1 MAEPQAS
8 PVDAAFARKV
18 RASRITLYF
27 ERLWPRLWLILGV
40 AGLFLLVSLLNVWT
54 HLPQPAHIAL
64 LAGFAIAALA
74 AVIYA
79 ACVNYPGRKEAVR
92 RLERASG
99 IPHRPA
105 SSYEDT
111 ITANAEDPRTSAIW
125 QAHRARLAA
134 AMARLRVGPPHPR
147 TDLADPVALRA
158 LMLLGV
164 VAVASLVGD
173 SAADRLRSAF
183 RFNSLAA
190 LSSARLDAW
199 VTPPSYTTR
208 PPVMLADGAR
218 GGTISSTPAKLI
230 EVPERSVLIVRAT
243 GSGLGE
249 LSLEVLNEGAT
260 EKQHV
265 AAKAPDAG
273 KSSGTGA
280 GISELRYEL
289 RKSAEVRVLASG
301 VELARWPFYVIPD
314 KAPKIALTK
323 DPERTRRGAL
333 KLDYTVE
340 DDYGVVSA
348 EAKVR
353 RPDPEKKAADPAK
366 DWARPEPLKGARLPL
381 EHPPTLTL
389 RLPRGNTHAA
399 QTYIDTAPHP
409 YAGREVILSL
419 EARDVA
425 GNVGRSKPIRI
436 VLPQRQFD
444 KPLARALIEQ
454 RGKLLDDSRYRP
466 QVLRALDALTLE
478 PEGFIDNA
486 SIYLSLRTLLHGLER
501 DGSRAGLKS
510 ATDGLWDI
518 ALRIEDGDLSD
529 AEKALRDAQDKLA
542 EALEKGAPDSEI
554 QSLMQQL
561 RDALSKYVEQL
572 AKNNKDQNPPEGLD
586 QDNQQLSQQDLERMM
601 KELEDTA
608 KNGSRDQAQQML
620 SQLRD
625 LLERLQTGQMQK
637 KDGERGQMMMKK
649 LDELGN
655 MIGQQQRLM
664 DQTYSEHR
672 RQAQRQLGGSNEGGR
687 EHQSN
692 RQGQPGQN
700 GEGGDEQQGQP
711 GKGQSGKSG
720 QQQPGQGLGEQ
731 QRALREQLEKLKK
744 SLDEMGADSKEL
756 GNAEDSMKN
765 AEQGLNQGDTSSA
778 LGDQSQALD
787 QMRQGA
793 QKMAEDAQKNGQSR
807 FGQNGE
813 TPRDP
818 LGRPQ
823 RFQGPDA
830 GNSVKV
836 PDEIDMQ
843 RAREILEELR
853 RRVAQPARPAMEL
866 DYFERLL
873 RRF

>member
-265 AAKAPDAG
+265 AAKAPEAG

-280 GISELRYEL
+280 EISELRYEL

-409 YAGREVILSL
+409 YAGREVILTL

-687 EHQSN
+687 EHQSK

>member
-1 MAEPQAS
+1 M
-8 PVDAAFARKV
+8 
-18 RASRITLYF
+18 
-27 ERLWPRLWLILGV
+27 
-40 AGLFLLVSLLNVWT
+40 
-54 HLPQPAHIAL
+54 
-64 LAGFAIAALA
+64 LAGFAVAALA

-79 ACVNYPGRKEAVR
+79 ARVNYPGREEAVR

-147 TDLADPVALRA
+147 TDRADPVALRA
-158 LMLLGV
+158 LLLLGV

-190 LSSARLDAW
+190 LASARLDAW

-218 GGTISSTPAKLI
+218 GGTLSSTPAKLI

-265 AAKAPDAG
+265 AAKAPEAG

-280 GISELRYEL
+280 EISELRYEL

-301 VELARWPFYVIPD
+301 AELARWPFYVIPD

-348 EAKVR
+348 EVKVR

-409 YAGREVILSL
+409 YAGREVILTL

-454 RGKLLDDSRYRP
+454 RGKLLDDFALSPAGAARARRP
-466 QVLRALDALTLE
+466 HDGARGLHRQCLDLSEPAHALARAGAGWLA
-478 PEGFIDNA
+478 
-486 SIYLSLRTLLHGLER
+486 RGLEER
-501 DGSRAGLKS
+501 DRRPLGHRAAHRGRRPVGRGEGAARRAGQ
-510 ATDGLWDI
+510 A
-518 ALRIEDGDLSD
+518 R
-529 AEKALRDAQDKLA
+529 R
-542 EALEKGAPDSEI
+542 
-554 QSLMQQL
+554 SL
-561 RDALSKYVEQL
+561 
-572 AKNNKDQNPPEGLD
+572 
-586 QDNQQLSQQDLERMM
+586 
-601 KELEDTA
+601 
-608 KNGSRDQAQQML
+608 
-620 SQLRD
+620 
-625 LLERLQTGQMQK
+625 
-637 KDGERGQMMMKK
+637 GERCARF
-649 LDELGN
+649 GN
-655 MIGQQQRLM
+655 PEPDAAAARC
-664 DQTYSEHR
+664 
-672 RQAQRQLGGSNEGGR
+672 
-687 EHQSN
+687 
-692 RQGQPGQN
+692 
-700 GEGGDEQQGQP
+700 
-711 GKGQSGKSG
+711 
-720 QQQPGQGLGEQ
+720 
-731 QRALREQLEKLKK
+731 
-744 SLDEMGADSKEL
+744 
-756 GNAEDSMKN
+756 
-765 AEQGLNQGDTSSA
+765 AEQV
-778 LGDQSQALD
+778 
-787 QMRQGA
+787 R
-793 QKMAEDAQKNGQSR
+793 R
-807 FGQNGE
+807 PVGE
-813 TPRDP
+813 E
-818 LGRPQ
+818 Q
-823 RFQGPDA
+823 
-830 GNSVKV
+830 
-836 PDEIDMQ
+836 
-843 RAREILEELR
+843 
-853 RRVAQPARPAMEL
+853 
-866 DYFERLL
+866 
-873 RRF
+873 

>member
-1 MAEPQAS
+1 M
-8 PVDAAFARKV
+8 
-18 RASRITLYF
+18 
-27 ERLWPRLWLILGV
+27 
-40 AGLFLLVSLLNVWT
+40 
-54 HLPQPAHIAL
+54 
-64 LAGFAIAALA
+64 
-74 AVIYA
+74 
-79 ACVNYPGRKEAVR
+79 
-92 RLERASG
+92 
-99 IPHRPA
+99 PA
-105 SSYEDT
+105 S
-111 ITANAEDPRTSAIW
+111 
-125 QAHRARLAA
+125 AA

-147 TDLADPVALRA
+147 TDRADPVALRA
-158 LMLLGV
+158 LLLLGV

-190 LSSARLDAW
+190 LASARLDAW

-260 EKQHV
+260 EKQHI
-265 AAKAPDAG
+265 AAKAPEAG

-280 GISELRYEL
+280 EISELRYEL

-301 VELARWPFYVIPD
+301 AELARWPFYVIPD

-409 YAGREVILSL
+409 YAGREVILTL

-466 QVLRALDALTLE
+466 QVLRALDALTTE

-561 RDALSKYVEQL
+561 RDALSKYVDQL

-672 RQAQRQLGGSNEGGR
+672 KQAQRQLGGSPEKGQRAPGRPTRSGRPERRRRRPGAGPAGLGPARQERPAEGPGARRAAAGAARAAGEAEEELGR
-687 EHQSN
+687 DGRQLQGAGQRRGVDEECRAGAQSG
-692 RQGQPGQN
+692 RHELGARRPVAGARPDAPGRPEDGRGRAEERAVALRPERRDAARSAGTAATLPGAGCGQL
-700 GEGGDEQQGQP
+700 GEGARRDRHAA
-711 GKGQSGKSG
+711 
-720 QQQPGQGLGEQ
+720 
-731 QRALREQLEKLKK
+731 RA
-744 SLDEMGADSKEL
+744 
-756 GNAEDSMKN
+756 
-765 AEQGLNQGDTSSA
+765 
-778 LGDQSQALD
+778 
-787 QMRQGA
+787 
-793 QKMAEDAQKNGQSR
+793 
-807 FGQNGE
+807 
-813 TPRDP
+813 RDP
-818 LGRPQ
+818 RGAAPPR
-823 RFQGPDA
+823 
-830 GNSVKV
+830 
-836 PDEIDMQ
+836 
-843 RAREILEELR
+843 
-853 RRVAQPARPAMEL
+853 RPAGASR
-866 DYFERLL
+866 DGARLL
-873 RRF
+873 RAPPPPLLIPCSGQYHPRCARLIPSPRWGEG

>member
-1 MAEPQAS
+1 
-8 PVDAAFARKV
+8 
-18 RASRITLYF
+18 
-27 ERLWPRLWLILGV
+27 
-40 AGLFLLVSLLNVWT
+40 
-54 HLPQPAHIAL
+54 
-64 LAGFAIAALA
+64 
-74 AVIYA
+74 
-79 ACVNYPGRKEAVR
+79 
-92 RLERASG
+92 
-99 IPHRPA
+99 
-105 SSYEDT
+105 
-111 ITANAEDPRTSAIW
+111 
-125 QAHRARLAA
+125 
-134 AMARLRVGPPHPR
+134 MARLRVGPPHPR
-147 TDLADPVALRA
+147 TDRADPVALRA
-158 LMLLGV
+158 LLLLGV

-190 LSSARLDAW
+190 LASARLDAW

-265 AAKAPDAG
+265 AAKAPEAG
-273 KSSGTGA
+273 KSSGTGSE
-280 GISELRYEL
+280 ISELRYEL

-301 VELARWPFYVIPD
+301 AELARWPFYVIPD

-348 EAKVR
+348 EVKVR

-409 YAGREVILSL
+409 YAGREVILTL

-466 QVLRALDALTLE
+466 QVLRALDALTTE

-561 RDALSKYVEQL
+561 RDALSKYVDQL

-586 QDNQQLSQQDLERMM
+586 QENQQLSQQDLERMM

-672 RQAQRQLGGSNEGGR
+672 KQAQRQLGGNNENGR

-711 GKGQSGKSG
+711 GQGQRGKSG
-720 QQQPGQGLGEQ
+720 QQQPGKGLGEQ
-731 QRALREQLEKLKK
+731 QKALREQLEKLKK
-744 SLDEMGADSKEL
+744 SLEEMGADSKEL

>member
-1 MAEPQAS
+1 M
-8 PVDAAFARKV
+8 RC
-18 RASRITLYF
+18 SR
-27 ERLWPRLWLILGV
+27 
-40 AGLFLLVSLLNVWT
+40 
-54 HLPQPAHIAL
+54 
-64 LAGFAIAALA
+64 GFAVAALA

-79 ACVNYPGRKEAVR
+79 ARVNYPGREEAVR

-147 TDLADPVALRA
+147 TDRADPVALRA
-158 LMLLGV
+158 LLLLGV

-190 LSSARLDAW
+190 LASARLDAW

-265 AAKAPDAG
+265 AAKAPEAG

-280 GISELRYEL
+280 EISELRYEL

-301 VELARWPFYVIPD
+301 AELARWPFYVIPD

-409 YAGREVILSL
+409 YAGREVILTL

-466 QVLRALDALTLE
+466 QVLRALDALTTE

-561 RDALSKYVEQL
+561 RDALSKYVDQL
-572 AKNNKDQNPPEGLD
+572 AKNNKDQK
-586 QDNQQLSQQDLERMM
+586 SAR
-601 KELEDTA
+601 
-608 KNGSRDQAQQML
+608 GSR
-620 SQLRD
+620 
-625 LLERLQTGQMQK
+625 
-637 KDGERGQMMMKK
+637 
-649 LDELGN
+649 
-655 MIGQQQRLM
+655 
-664 DQTYSEHR
+664 
-672 RQAQRQLGGSNEGGR
+672 
-687 EHQSN
+687 
-692 RQGQPGQN
+692 PG
-700 GEGGDEQQGQP
+700 
-711 GKGQSGKSG
+711 
-720 QQQPGQGLGEQ
+720 
-731 QRALREQLEKLKK
+731 
-744 SLDEMGADSKEL
+744 
-756 GNAEDSMKN
+756 
-765 AEQGLNQGDTSSA
+765 
-778 LGDQSQALD
+778 
-787 QMRQGA
+787 
-793 QKMAEDAQKNGQSR
+793 
-807 FGQNGE
+807 
-813 TPRDP
+813 
-818 LGRPQ
+818 
-823 RFQGPDA
+823 
-830 GNSVKV
+830 
-836 PDEIDMQ
+836 
-843 RAREILEELR
+843 
-853 RRVAQPARPAMEL
+853 
-866 DYFERLL
+866 
-873 RRF
+873 

>member
-1 MAEPQAS
+1 
-8 PVDAAFARKV
+8 
-18 RASRITLYF
+18 
-27 ERLWPRLWLILGV
+27 
-40 AGLFLLVSLLNVWT
+40 
-54 HLPQPAHIAL
+54 
-64 LAGFAIAALA
+64 
-74 AVIYA
+74 
-79 ACVNYPGRKEAVR
+79 
-92 RLERASG
+92 
-99 IPHRPA
+99 
-105 SSYEDT
+105 
-111 ITANAEDPRTSAIW
+111 
-125 QAHRARLAA
+125 
-134 AMARLRVGPPHPR
+134 
-147 TDLADPVALRA
+147 
-158 LMLLGV
+158 
-164 VAVASLVGD
+164 
-173 SAADRLRSAF
+173 
-183 RFNSLAA
+183 
-190 LSSARLDAW
+190 
-199 VTPPSYTTR
+199 
-208 PPVMLADGAR
+208 
-218 GGTISSTPAKLI
+218 
-230 EVPERSVLIVRAT
+230 VPERSVLIVRAT

-249 LSLEVLNEGAT
+249 LTLEVMNEGST

-265 AAKAPDAG
+265 AAKAPEAG
-273 KSSGTGA
+273 KSSGSGA
-280 GISELRYEL
+280 EISELRYEL
-289 RKSAEVRVLASG
+289 RKSAEVRVLAAGS
-301 VELARWPFYVIPD
+301 ELARWPFYVIPD

-348 EAKVR
+348 EAKVKKVE
-353 RPDPEKKAADPAK
+353 PEKKAADPSK

-409 YAGREVILSL
+409 YAGREVILTL

-425 GNVGRSKPIRI
+425 GNIGRSKPIKI
-436 VLPQRQFD
+436 VLPQRRFE

-454 RGKLLDDSRYRP
+454 RAKLLDDSRYRP
-466 QVLRALDALTLE
+466 QLLRALDALTFE

-486 SIYLSLRTLLHGLER
+486 SIYLGLRTLFHGLER
-501 DGSRAGLKS
+501 DGSRTALKS
-510 ATDGLWDI
+510 ATDGLWDM

-542 EALEKGAPDSEI
+542 EALEKGAPDNEI
-554 QSLMQQL
+554 QALMQQL
-561 RDALSKYVEQL
+561 RDALSKYVDQL

-586 QDNQQLSQQDLERMM
+586 QQNQQLSQQDLERMM

-625 LLERLQTGQMQK
+625 LLERLQTGQMSK

-672 RQAQRQLGGSNEGGR
+672 RQAQRQLGGNNEGGR

-711 GKGQSGKSG
+711 GQGQRGKSG
-720 QQQPGQGLGEQ
+720 QQQPGKGLGEQ
-731 QRALREQLEKLKK
+731 QRALREELEKLKK
-744 SLDEMGADSKEL
+744 SLDEMGANSKEL
-756 GNAEDSMKN
+756 GGAQESMKN
-765 AEQGLNQGDTSSA
+765 AEQGLEQGDTSSA

-807 FGQNGE
+807 FGENGD

-853 RRVAQPARPAMEL
+853 RRVAQPARPPMEL

>member
-40 AGLFLLVSLLNVWT
+40 AGLFLLVSLLNVWA
-54 HLPQPAHIAL
+54 HLPQPAHVAL
-64 LAGFAIAALA
+64 LAGFAVAALA

-79 ACVNYPGRKEAVR
+79 ARVNYPGREEAVR

-147 TDLADPVALRA
+147 TDRADPVALRA
-158 LMLLGV
+158 LLLLGV

-190 LSSARLDAW
+190 LASARLDAW

-265 AAKAPDAG
+265 TAKASEAG

-280 GISELRYEL
+280 EISELRYEL

-301 VELARWPFYVIPD
+301 AELARWPFYVIPD

-409 YAGREVILSL
+409 YAGREVILTL

-466 QVLRALDALTLE
+466 QVLRALDALTTE

-561 RDALSKYVEQL
+561 RDALSKYVDQL

-672 RQAQRQLGGSNEGGR
+672 KQAQRQLGGSPEKGHERQGGR
-687 EHQSN
+687 QD
-692 RQGQPGQN
+692 QAGQN
-700 GEGGDEQQGQP
+700 GEGGDQEQGQQGS
-711 GKGQSGKSG
+711 GQRGKSG
-720 QQQPGQGLGEQ
+720 QQKGQGLGEQ

-744 SLDEMGADSKEL
+744 SLDEMGANSKEL
-756 GNAEDSMKN
+756 GNAEESMKN